1 MDVVKHSVDLGD
13 IQPYSDVQLPKV
25 LQRLVENRKLLNLL
39 IKHKLPFLPRWLMA
53 PLRPLLAAGLR
64 RRFSRINSKA
74 EFQERFIAPALD
86 NMLLRTQTKFSYSG
100 LEQLDPKAGY
110 LYLANHRDI
119 AMDPAFANYALY
131 LDGHQVSQIGFGDN
145 LMQEDFVTDLIR
157 INRGFIVERSNS
169 GLKAK
174 VRAAKRLSIY
184 IRKCLEAGESIWLAQ
199 SEGRAKDGLDRTDS
213 SLFTMLYMAWRRDVQ
228 FGYGIKSMNVVPV
241 SISYQ
246 YDPCDVLKAEE
257 LLARQQQDGDY
268 HKQPGEDMRSLA
280 RGINGFKGKV
290 HLHFCPPLLD
300 QLNSPEEVASWCD
313 RQIITSYRLHS
324 SNWTCWR
331 LLHQQSTGDED
342 KVSELMANVTMLFDV
357 GEDDFY
363 DQVMLERLR
372 DLSADIRQ
380 LVLES
385 YANPVFSRLKYI
397 D

>member
-1 MDVVKHSVDLGD
+1 MDVVKHSIDFLE
-13 IQPYSDVQLPKV
+13 IQPYSDAQLSQV
-25 LQRLVENRKLLNLL
+25 LERLAKDPKLLKLL
-39 IKHKLPFLPRWLMA
+39 IKHKMPSLPSWLAVFLQ
-53 PLRPLLAAGLR
+53 PLLTINLR
-64 RRFSRINSKA
+64 RSFIGISSKD
-74 EFQERFIAPALD
+74 EFQRRFIAPAL
-86 NMLLRTQTKFSYSG
+86 NRMLEDTKTKFSYSG
-100 LEQLDPKAGY
+100 LENLDPRSGY
-110 LYLANHRDI
+110 LYLSNHRDI

-157 INRGFIVERSNS
+157 INRGFIVERGNS

-174 VRAAKRLSIY
+174 VRAAKRLSLY
-184 IRKCLEAGESIWLAQ
+184 IRFCLEKGESIWLAQ

-213 SLFTMLYMAWRRDVQ
+213 NLFTMLYMAWRRDVQ
-228 FGYGIKSMNVVPV
+228 FGYAIKSMNIVPV
-241 SISYQ
+241 SVSYQ

-257 LLARQQQDGDY
+257 LLTRQQQGGDY

-280 RGINGFKGKV
+280 RGINGFKGNV
-290 HLHFCPPLLD
+290 HLHFCPPLRD
-300 QLNSPEEVASWCD
+300 QLNSPEEVVSWCD
-313 RQIITSYRLHS
+313 RQIITNYRLHS

-331 LLHQQSTGDED
+331 LLHQQSAEDED
-342 KVSELMANVTMLFDV
+342 KVSDLMSNIALLFDV
-357 GEDDFY
+357 SEDDFY